1 MKSGIVGTLID
12 TLRLPGSEPDNLA
25 ARWKNVPTA
34 GLASLVAYEGAAVWL
49 YRRLRATG
57 AIESVPGEFAAE
69 LRRQAMEAAG
79 LGMQIEEAAVEVLQ
93 LLTRA
98 GLPVVLIKG
107 MARRALARRYP
118 YLDARPTCDVDL
130 LVEESRVRE
139 AFSLLRSSGYV
150 EAKPGSAVHH
160 HFPPL
165 WNEHRVAVELHWS
178 TARWTSS
185 ATAWKRATEGGQE
198 LEWRGLQVRTPS
210 PTELAW
216 NAAYHAVTP
225 SESIVVGFRLQ
236 HFLEAA
242 ALEAG
247 AAGIDWES
255 LWHRAARE
263 MIAEPESRESL
274 PPHLIRRW
282 MSSARALG
290 SCEPILPWGK
300 GIDLSALLGWRLLV
314 LRSRERLGRA
324 VSDRFMEEGPR
335 TLIGAPIESSHNV
348 IWPKRLRRRTA
359 TVGSRVIFRT
369 WRLVRKRQ

>member
-1 MKSGIVGTLID
+1 M
-12 TLRLPGSEPDNLA
+12 
-25 ARWKNVPTA
+25 
-34 GLASLVAYEGAAVWL
+34 ASLVAYEGAAVWL

-57 AIESVPGEFAAE
+57 AIEAVPDEFVAE
-69 LRRQAMEAAG
+69 LKRQAFLATG
-79 LGMQIEEAAVEVLQ
+79 IGMRIEEAAVEVLQ
-93 LLTRA
+93 ILARA
-98 GLPVVLIKG
+98 RIPVVLIKG
-107 MARRALARRYP
+107 IARKALARQYP
-118 YLDARPTCDVDL
+118 YLDARATSDVDL
-130 LVEESRVRE
+130 LVEESRVHV
-139 AFSLLRSSGYV
+139 AFSLLCSLGYV

-160 HFPPL
+160 HLPPL

-178 TARWTSS
+178 TARWTSP
-185 ATAWKRATEGGQE
+185 ATAWKRATEQGLE

-247 AAGIDWES
+247 AAGIDWEL

-290 SCEPILPWGK
+290 SSGSIPAGVNGLDLP
-300 GIDLSALLGWRLLV
+300 ALLGWRLLV
-314 LRSRERLGRA
+314 LRSRKRLGRA
-324 VSDRFMEEGPR
+324 LSDRFMEEGPR
-335 TLIGAPIESSHNV
+335 TLIGAPIEKSPDV
-348 IWPKRLRRRTA
+348 FWPKRLRRRTA
-359 TVGSRVIFRT
+359 TVGSRIVFKT
-369 WRLVRKRQ
+369 WRAALGP